1 MNLSELFAQWQAVGI
16 FAYALPFLLIFA
28 LIFGILS
35 KINIF
40 GTKENTN
47 KGVNAIISLVIA
59 FMSLQFNLVSTFF
72 ADLFPRFGI
81 ALSVILVILIAMG
94 FLMDFENKNVKWI
107 FTGITLVALIVVLW
121 APLSGLGFGFGSGF
135 TSFLKENLGLI
146 FFGIIFIGVIVWT
159 IAGGKGKSS
168 PVNQGPSN

>member
-1 MNLSELFAQWQAVGI
+1 MGLGELFAQWEAVGI

-40 GTKENTN
+40 GTKDDPN
-47 KGVNAIISLVIA
+47 KGVNVIISLAIA
-59 FMSLQFNLVSTFF
+59 FMALQFNIVSTFF

-81 ALSVILVILIAMG
+81 ALSVILVIMIAMG

-107 FTGITLVALIVVLW
+107 FTGISLIAVIVVLW
-121 APLSGLGFGFGSGF
+121 VPLSGLGFGFGNTGF
-135 TSFLKENLGLI
+135 FRENFGLI
-146 FFGIIFIGVIVWT
+146 FFAVLVIGVIIWA
-159 IAGGKGKSS
+159 IRGGKGKNTLPQIAS
-168 PVNQGPSN
+168 P